1 MSDRPT
7 DARLIGLSVLLLGA
21 IWLAVA
27 AGAARG
33 MDALGLWQQDET
45 LSVVC
50 GRRFGAATN
59 SVPVV
64 LPIRAR
70 VALDDAWA
78 GLGQDEQQVRLL
90 VVEAAGLL
98 RGTGLSVVPVEIVRW
113 NPPSSA
119 KLPREVLEA
128 AMVTVPLD
136 GVDIVIVLTAGS
148 TTRKDGAADVGGRYV
163 VVQHHHDA
171 RAKDVAVLAHEIGH
185 LLGAHHGCD
194 AGTDGGIMGTNGF
207 SNAELL
213 CPCSRGVIAS
223 NLAQFHRDAG
233 VTP

>member
-1 MSDRPT
+1 MSDRSI
-7 DARLIGLSVLLLGA
+7 DVRLIGLSVLLLGV
-21 IWLAVA
+21 IWLTVA
-27 AGAARG
+27 AGTARG
-33 MDALGLWQQDET
+33 MDDLGLGQQDET
-45 LSVVC
+45 LSVEC
-50 GRRFGAATN
+50 GRRFGTATN
-59 SVPVV
+59 AVPVV
-64 LPIRAR
+64 PPIRAR
-70 VALDDAWA
+70 VAIDDAWA
-78 GLGQDEQQVRLL
+78 GLGQDEQEVRLL

-98 RGTGLSVVPVEIVRW
+98 RGTGLSVMPVEIVRW

-119 KLPREVLEA
+119 RLPREVLEA
-128 AMVTVPLD
+128 AKDAMPLD

-148 TTRKDGAADVGGRYV
+148 TTRKDGAADVGGRHV
-163 VVQHHHDA
+163 VVQHHSDA

-213 CPCSRGVIAS
+213 CSCTRAVITS
-223 NLAQFHRDAG
+223 NLAQFHRDAA